1 RYRRAKHQRKKS
13 MIGLGH
19 YLILSSIIFIIDII
33 GATTSRNVL
42 KILLSLELLLAASNL
57 SFVAFSKFNG
67 DYAGQLIV
75 FFVILVAAAE
85 VAIGLAIIVLMYH
98 QLNTIQ
104 ADELKDMKW

>member
-1 RYRRAKHQRKKS
+1 

-19 YLILSSIIFIIDII
+19 YIFLSGILFSI
-33 GATTSRNVL
+33 GVVGVMTSRSAL

-85 VAIGLAIIVLMYH
+85 VAIGLAIVVLMFRH
-98 QLNTIQ
+98 FPTIQ